1 MALLAGLTFTVQGE
15 AQPFAPAP
23 SLQQPLL
30 ARDSFYPRWSEIDLK
45 RLVADARREMLAAK
59 ARLAPIAQL
68 SEQEMS
74 FENTFGLLESHDHR
88 FADLAQLAFALTMVR
103 DGQEVRDCFN
113 QIAQIATAHMM
124 GVSEQKQVWDKL
136 QLAAQQPW
144 VAQLSEE
151 RRKYIRDI
159 LRVYKRLGGQL
170 SREHKARF
178 NAITARLAQLTEQY
192 SRNIID
198 SQREGRVEFQHAWQ
212 LLGMDRGWIA
222 EQKQESGWSFSLDSQ
237 EVWSLLHYC
246 YVESTR
252 RLVWEKLNELASRP
266 PYDNG
271 PIIDEIL
278 RLRQEQAELLG
289 YESYADVVAESAMLD
304 TGEKAV
310 AFVDELYR
318 AQLPLWEE
326 EQKKFLA
333 FVSELR
339 RTPTTQINAWDKE
352 FYKRLYLD
360 QQKKTRS
367 VSSYGYLNLDHVLQ
381 GVFAIY
387 EKLLGIRI
395 TAERGEVELWHPD
408 VRAYT
413 IHDGETGEHLGS
425 FYLDLFTRQGKRSG
439 AWATRIRTGQSS
451 PVRVPHLSLVQCSFS
466 PEKLGSDYV
475 LYSSNIISLLHEL
488 AHVMQMTL
496 GDVELKAHQNCGS
509 MMDYVEFP
517 SQLMEY
523 WGKDAGIFQSL
534 TKHHQTGKVMPLE
547 DVQKL
552 LASRGG
558 ADIWQQMLQLSIAKL
573 DLAMHHQYKELFQG
587 KDRDAACAAILAQG
601 QLPLAQTGTY
611 TQNTLNHIFHSAY
624 AGMYYSYDR
633 TALLAADAFTR
644 FKSEGLLH
652 VPLGRALREKILER
666 GASRDA
672 AQQYRDFMGRDPK
685 LDALIE
691 QGKKPQDE

>member
-1 MALLAGLTFTVQGE
+1 MVMTLLASLSFTVLGKGE
-15 AQPFAPAP
+15 SLVSAQ
-23 SLQQPLL
+23 SLQQPVL
-30 ARDSFYPRWSEIDLK
+30 ARDSFYPRWSEIDLV
-45 RLVADARREMLAAK
+45 RLVADARREALAAK
-59 ARLAPIAQL
+59 ARFAPIADL
-68 SEQEMS
+68 REQEMS

-88 FADLAQLAFALTMVR
+88 FADLAQLTFALTMVR

-113 QIAQIATAHMM
+113 QIAQISTVHMM
-124 GVSEQKQVWDKL
+124 WVSEQKQVWDKL

-144 VAQLSEE
+144 VAQLSEG

-159 LRVYKRLGGQL
+159 LLVYKRLGGQL
-170 SREHKARF
+170 SAERKARF

-198 SQREGRVEFQHAWQ
+198 SQREGRVELHHAWQ

-237 EVWSLLHYC
+237 ELWSLLHYC

-252 RLVWEKLNELASRP
+252 RLVWEKLNEVASRP

-304 TGEKAV
+304 TGDKAV
-310 AFVDELYR
+310 AFVNELYR
-318 AQLPLWEE
+318 ARLPQWEE

-339 RTPTTQINAWDKE
+339 RTPTTEIQAWDKL
-352 FYKRLYLD
+352 FFQGRYLA

-367 VSSYGYLNLDHVLQ
+367 VSSYGYLSLGHVLQ

-387 EKLLGIRI
+387 ETLFGVRI
-395 TAERGEVELWHPD
+395 ATEKGEVELWHPD

-413 IHDGETGEHLGS
+413 IHDAESGEHLGS
-425 FYLDLFTRQGKRSG
+425 FYLDLFARQGKRSG

-451 PVRVPHLSLVQCSFS
+451 PKRVAHLSLVQCNFS
-466 PEKLGSDYV
+466 PEKLDSDYV
-475 LYSSNIISLLHEL
+475 LYPSNVISLLHEL

-509 MMDYVEFP
+509 MMDYVELP

-523 WGKDAGIFQSL
+523 WGKDARIFQSL
-534 TKHHQTGKVMPLE
+534 TKHHQTGEIMPLE
-547 DVQKL
+547 DVKKL
-552 LASRGG
+552 LASRDGK
-558 ADIWQQMLQLSIAKL
+558 DIWQQMLQLSIAKL
-573 DLAMHHQYKELFQG
+573 DLAMHHQYKELFLG
-587 KDRDAACAAILAQG
+587 KDRDAVCATILAQG
-601 QLPLAQTGTY
+601 KPPLAQTSPY

-633 TALLAADAFTR
+633 TALLAADAFTC
-644 FKSEGLLH
+644 FKQEGLLH
-652 VPLGRALREKILER
+652 APLGRAFREKIFAR
-666 GASRDA
+666 GASRDP

-685 LDALIE
+685 IDALIQRE
-691 QGKKPQDE
+691 SAAE